1 MGLRGRF
8 FKRQKTS
15 LYERLGEEAIDTA
28 VDYLYREALADNHIS
43 RFFEDVD
50 LDKLRYKQKMFLT
63 MALGGPNKYTGLDLR
78 RAHSPLLKWGLD
90 DTHFDRVLEILRD
103 ALRHIQ
109 VSEEDI
115 EAAIRNL
122 EPLRN
127 DVLVRGA
134 SVSEI
139 P

>member
-1 MGLRGRF
+1 ME
-8 FKRQKTS
+8 TS
-15 LYERLGEEAIDTA
+15 LYERLGDEAIDTA
-28 VDYLYREALADNHIS
+28 VDYLYRKAVADKHIS

-50 LDKLRYKQKMFLT
+50 LDRLRYKQKMFLT
-63 MALGGPNKYTGLDLR
+63 MALGGPNKYTGRDLR
-78 RAHSPLLKWGLD
+78 EAHRPLLKWGLD
-90 DTHFDRVLEILRD
+90 DTHFDRVVEILVD

-122 EPLRN
+122 GPLRN

-134 SVSEI
+134 SVSET

>member
-15 LYERLGEEAIDTA
+15 LYERLGEEAIDTV
-28 VDYLYREALADNHIS
+28 VDYLYREVLVDKHIS

-63 MALGGPNKYTGLDLR
+63 MALGGPNKYTGRDLR
-78 RAHSPLLKWGLD
+78 RAHGPLLKWGLD
-90 DTHFDRVLEILRD
+90 DTHFDRILEILRD

-122 EPLRN
+122 EPFRN

-134 SVSEI
+134 SVSATL
-139 P
+139 